1 MVQELSLKI
10 SRTLEAIR
18 DRIKRYIC
26 KLSPDDEIKIMECQ
40 RSHPNWH
47 IHWIIDKEKG
57 TREIHSISEKPPGL
71 QTQLMLGE
79 HVNHSPKRHKSPIR
93 PPVYKK
99 KGPKSAAGTS
109 KKGSVDK
116 SKMSDAGGILRK
128 RSKESFKADSEMSI
142 HKRLK
147 DGPKGGRKLES
158 GKTDSNILRQ
168 KMDIFKEALENSN
181 DLEYNATIMGQLIK

>member
-128 RSKESFKADSEMSI
+128 RSKESLKADSEMSI

-147 DGPKGGRKLES
+147 DGPSMIFFVNKNRRWTEIGVREDRFEYF
-158 GKTDSNILRQ
+158 KTKDGY
-168 KMDIFKEALENSN
+168 F
-181 DLEYNATIMGQLIK
+181 